1 MRDGLLPGEFSV
13 TLDMDDVRIGVVG
26 LNTTFLQLAG
36 GDFQGKLAWD
46 VRQFHAACTGDA
58 HGDGPGWVR
67 DHDLC
72 LLMTHQ
78 GPDWLDQHSRVDVY
92 PEINPAGRF
101 AVHLFGHMHENVV
114 RGSSI
119 GGGEMLWLWQ
129 GNSLFSLEIFGDPPR
144 DDRRHGYSAGTIE
157 LEGTSAYLRHWPRKA
172 VKDANGWRFERDA
185 QSCVL
190 DENDGGTKP
199 RVNGVQP
206 RSRGLAKSRAGAMK
220 TGPTL
225 SIGERTALEV
235 YIRAARCLWDI
246 IDLAGLPEDDR
257 HLAMQRFLL
266 RQLFVPLRLTVE
278 APAQEAW
285 SDQAVE
291 QLEER
296 RRQRRLSEAG
306 RGARDGSAWPDELKE
321 RGHRFSIGQRLSPVD
336 IQEVAAPASSPV
348 SRLVVL
354 SDPGGGKTTLLRWLA
369 TAYLMRLT
377 RDPDFAKLPDVTSLP
392 DKDWLPV
399 LVRCRDLDKSR
410 MASQQLTIEDV
421 LQQSLSKMQLG
432 AAQVDPLVALLRKML
447 EQGEVLLLLDGL
459 DEITDPQLR
468 FQFCGWIETVAERFP
483 TPLVV
488 TSRIVGYREMKR
500 RLRGGFEHLTLAD
513 LAADDKDEFVRRWC
527 EVTIAESPRRQ
538 AEMEKLTQAIHGR
551 QSDRIER
558 LTGNPMLL
566 TTLALVQRKVG
577 KLPSKRH
584 KLYWEAVGVLLN
596 WRADVDEPLDTDE
609 ALPQL
614 QYVAYAM
621 CDRGVQRLRRDEL
634 LTLLEGVRRD
644 YPHIRLVQ
652 RQTPEGFVAQLE
664 RRTGL
669 LVETGYEQHDGRPV
683 PVYEFRHL
691 TFQEYLAALAL
702 VEGRFPGHKTQ
713 STLAQRV
720 APLAGKLADVRGRLD
735 EAEPQV
741 TENWREALRLCV
753 ASCNDDDVNTTL
765 LAILTGRT
773 APLDGP
779 QDASALKP
787 PQEPGRG
794 TETRLDRPAD
804 EREAR
809 PRAILAALCLAD
821 EPNVSESTA
830 QAVLGSFATQVGD
843 QDGRGRDVIS
853 SLDQATIELAYS
865 VWCAPLQ
872 SALIREY
879 QSRSPD
885 SRWNPGALCGMV
897 SAAALPEDQS
907 AREAWLRNQVTQL
920 RSSDLD
926 AALIAAVGV
935 MEVAYEGK
943 VRFVVGLIDGL
954 TALIPR
960 SPAAALAASWAL
972 WWLSSKEDSAG
983 QRAWTPTAD
992 EFARLAP
999 FLRDTTTDGEAV
1011 HFLCDVAKAV
1021 KSPETVPALLIALTH
1036 PWPRARFRAVTALG
1050 AIKDPGAVPA
1060 LLDCLKDGDADVR
1073 RAAADALGAIED
1085 PGAVPALLDYLNDG
1099 DADVRRAAA
1108 DALGAIEDPGA
1119 VPALLDCLKDGDAD
1133 VRRAAAD
1140 ALGAIKDPGAVPA
1153 LLDCLKD
1160 GDADVRRAAADAL
1173 GAIKDPG
1180 TVPALL
1186 DCLKDGDAD
1195 VRRAAADALGAI
1207 EDPGAVPALLDC
1219 LKDGDADVRRAAAD
1233 ALGAI
1238 KDPGTVPALLDRLK
1252 DGDADVRRAAADAL
1266 GAIKDPGAVPALLD
1280 YLKDGDAD
1288 VRRAAAAALGAIE
1301 DPGAVP
1307 ALLDCLKDGDAAV
1320 RRAAVGALAM
1330 REGNEIRRMLSRDV
1344 DGIGPWLDPQV
1355 PIDAA
1360 RVADVTRETNLSK
1373 TDVHRLYEEIASGF
1387 GLTLQWKRGD
1397 ERRKA

>member
-1 MRDGLLPGEFSV
+1 MIRFNWLHLTDLHFGVSGQPPLWPNIKHAFFDDLARTHERTGPWHVVLFSGDLVQQGSRDEFQKLEEQVLAPLWKQMKQLGSEPQLLSVPGNHDLVRPDSKKPTAALRQLLRKDGFQEISDELLGDPTGEYRQIIDKAFANYAEWWRRTPFRHLQVRDGLLPGEFSV
-13 TLDMDDVRIGVVG
+13 TLDVDDVRIGVVG

-36 GDFQGKLAWD
+36 GDFQGRLAWD
-46 VRQFHAACTGDA
+46 VQQFHAACAGDV

-92 PEINPAGRF
+92 PEINPAGRC

-114 RGSSI
+114 RGSSV

-129 GNSLFSLEIFGDPPR
+129 GNSLFGLEKFGDPPR

-172 VKDANGWRFERDA
+172 VKDTNGWRFERDA

-190 DENDGGTKP
+190 EENDGGTKP
-199 RVNGVQP
+199 TTIRVQF
-206 RSRGLAKSRAGAMK
+206 RSRSSAKRREGATK

-225 SIGERTALEV
+225 SIGERQAIEA
-235 YIRAARCLWDI
+235 YIKAARCLWDI

-278 APAQEAW
+278 ASAQEDW
-285 SDQAVE
+285 SDQAVG

-306 RGARDGSAWPDELKE
+306 RGARDGSAWADELKE

-336 IQEVAAPASSPV
+336 IQEVAAPAPLPV
-348 SRLVVL
+348 PRLVVL
-354 SDPGGGKTTLLRWLA
+354 GDPGGGKTTLLRWLA

-399 LVRCRDLDKSR
+399 LIRCRDLDKSL
-410 MASQQLTIEDV
+410 MASQQLTIEEV
-421 LQQSLSKMQLG
+421 LRQSLSKLQLS
-432 AAQVDPLVALLRKML
+432 AAQVDPLVALLRRML

-468 FQFCGWIETVAERFP
+468 LQFCGWIETVAERFP
-483 TPLVV
+483 TPLVA

-513 LAADDKDEFVRRWC
+513 LAADDKDEFVLRWC
-527 EVTIAESPRRQ
+527 EVTISETSRRQ
-538 AEMEKLTQAIHGR
+538 AEIEKLTQAIHGR

-644 YPHIRLVQ
+644 YPHIRPVQ

-683 PVYEFRHL
+683 PAYEFRHL

-720 APLAGKLADVRGRLD
+720 APLAGKLADVRGRLG
-735 EAEPQV
+735 EAELQV

-787 PQEPGRG
+787 PQEPDRG

-843 QDGRGRDVIS
+843 LDGGGLVRS
-853 SLDQATIELAYS
+853 SLDQAAIELAHS
-865 VWCAPLQ
+865 VWSAPLQ
-872 SALIREY
+872 SALIREF

-885 SRWNPGALCGMV
+885 SRWYPGGLCGMV
-897 SAAALPEDQS
+897 STAALPEDQS

-943 VRFVVGLIDGL
+943 VRFVAGLIDGL

-960 SPAAALAASWAL
+960 SPAAALRRAGHWGGCHHKANGIQKAHMSVL
-972 WWLSSKEDSAG
+972 GLPPPTSSHDS
-983 QRAWTPTAD
+983 RPSSVTPRPTAKPSVG
-992 EFARLAP
+992 FAVLHDKSNRRRLSP
-999 FLRDTTTDGEAV
+999 RCSLR
-1011 HFLCDVAKAV
+1011 
-1021 KSPETVPALLIALTH
+1021 
-1036 PWPRARFRAVTALG
+1036 
-1050 AIKDPGAVPA
+1050 
-1060 LLDCLKDGDADVR
+1060 
-1073 RAAADALGAIED
+1073 
-1085 PGAVPALLDYLNDG
+1085 
-1099 DADVRRAAA
+1099 
-1108 DALGAIEDPGA
+1108 
-1119 VPALLDCLKDGDAD
+1119 
-1133 VRRAAAD
+1133 
-1140 ALGAIKDPGAVPA
+1140 
-1153 LLDCLKD
+1153 
-1160 GDADVRRAAADAL
+1160 
-1173 GAIKDPG
+1173 
-1180 TVPALL
+1180 
-1186 DCLKDGDAD
+1186 
-1195 VRRAAADALGAI
+1195 
-1207 EDPGAVPALLDC
+1207 
-1219 LKDGDADVRRAAAD
+1219 
-1233 ALGAI
+1233 
-1238 KDPGTVPALLDRLK
+1238 
-1252 DGDADVRRAAADAL
+1252 
-1266 GAIKDPGAVPALLD
+1266 
-1280 YLKDGDAD
+1280 
-1288 VRRAAAAALGAIE
+1288 
-1301 DPGAVP
+1301 
-1307 ALLDCLKDGDAAV
+1307 
-1320 RRAAVGALAM
+1320 
-1330 REGNEIRRMLSRDV
+1330 
-1344 DGIGPWLDPQV
+1344 
-1355 PIDAA
+1355 
-1360 RVADVTRETNLSK
+1360 
-1373 TDVHRLYEEIASGF
+1373 
-1387 GLTLQWKRGD
+1387 
-1397 ERRKA
+1397 

>member
-1 MRDGLLPGEFSV
+1 MR
-13 TLDMDDVRIGVVG
+13 R
-26 LNTTFLQLAG
+26 
-36 GDFQGKLAWD
+36 
-46 VRQFHAACTGDA
+46 
-58 HGDGPGWVR
+58 
-67 DHDLC
+67 
-72 LLMTHQ
+72 
-78 GPDWLDQHSRVDVY
+78 
-92 PEINPAGRF
+92 
-101 AVHLFGHMHENVV
+101 
-114 RGSSI
+114 
-119 GGGEMLWLWQ
+119 
-129 GNSLFSLEIFGDPPR
+129 
-144 DDRRHGYSAGTIE
+144 
-157 LEGTSAYLRHWPRKA
+157 
-172 VKDANGWRFERDA
+172 
-185 QSCVL
+185 
-190 DENDGGTKP
+190 TK
-199 RVNGVQP
+199 
-206 RSRGLAKSRAGAMK
+206 
-220 TGPTL
+220 
-225 SIGERTALEV
+225 
-235 YIRAARCLWDI
+235 
-246 IDLAGLPEDDR
+246 
-257 HLAMQRFLL
+257 
-266 RQLFVPLRLTVE
+266 
-278 APAQEAW
+278 
-285 SDQAVE
+285 
-291 QLEER
+291 
-296 RRQRRLSEAG
+296 
-306 RGARDGSAWPDELKE
+306 
-321 RGHRFSIGQRLSPVD
+321 
-336 IQEVAAPASSPV
+336 
-348 SRLVVL
+348 
-354 SDPGGGKTTLLRWLA
+354 
-369 TAYLMRLT
+369 
-377 RDPDFAKLPDVTSLP
+377 DPDFAKLPDIASLP

-421 LQQSLSKMQLG
+421 LQQSLSKMQLS
-432 AAQVDPLVALLRKML
+432 AAQVDPLVALLRRML

-468 FQFCGWIETVAERFP
+468 LQFCGWIETVAERFP

-513 LAADDKDEFVRRWC
+513 LAPDDKDEFVLRWC
-527 EVTIAESPRRQ
+527 EVTISETSRRQ

-644 YPHIRLVQ
+644 YPHIRPVQ
-652 RQTPEGFVAQLE
+652 RQTPQGFVAQLE

-669 LVETGYEQHDGRPV
+669 LVETGHEQHDGRPV

-720 APLAGKLADVRGRLD
+720 APLAGKLADVRGGWG
-735 EAEPQV
+735 EAELQV

-773 APLDGP
+773 PPLDGP

-787 PQEPGRG
+787 PQEPDRC
-794 TETRLDRPAD
+794 TETRLDPPTD
-804 EREAR
+804 EGEAR

-830 QAVLGSFATQVGD
+830 QAVLGRFATQVGD
-843 QDGRGRDVIS
+843 QDGTGPVAS
-853 SLDQATIELAYS
+853 SALDQATIELAHS
-865 VWCAPLQ
+865 VWSAPLQ

-879 QSRSPD
+879 QSRSSD
-885 SRWNPGALCGMV
+885 SRWHTGGLCGMV

-935 MEVAYEGK
+935 MEVAFEGVVYDEKGK
-943 VRFVVGLIDGL
+943 VRFVAGLIDGL
-954 TALIPR
+954 TALIRR
-960 SPAAALAASWAL
+960 SPAAAHAASWAL
-972 WWLSSKEDSAG
+972 GWLSSSKKDSAG
-983 QRAWTPTAD
+983 SQGKAVWTPTAD

-999 FLRDTTTDGEAV
+999 FLRVTSTDGEAV
-1011 HFLCDVAKAV
+1011 YWLCGVAKRV
-1021 KSPETVPALLIALTH
+1021 ESPETVPALLIALTH
-1036 PWPRARFRAVTALG
+1036 PWPRARVGAVETLGQMDDPSAVSAVRTCLGDPSVNVRRAAAAALG

-1060 LLDCLKDGDADVR
+1060 LLDCLKDGDADLR
-1073 RAAADALGAIED
+1073 RAAAAALGAIK
-1085 PGAVPALLDYLNDG
+1085 
-1099 DADVRRAAA
+1099 
-1108 DALGAIEDPGA
+1108 DPGA
-1119 VPALLDCLKDGDAD
+1119 VPALLDCLKDGNAD
-1133 VRRAAAD
+1133 LRRAAAD

-1160 GDADVRRAAADAL
+1160 GDADL
-1173 GAIKDPG
+1173 
-1180 TVPALL
+1180 
-1186 DCLKDGDAD
+1186 
-1195 VRRAAADALGAI
+1195 
-1207 EDPGAVPALLDC
+1207 
-1219 LKDGDADVRRAAAD
+1219 
-1233 ALGAI
+1233 
-1238 KDPGTVPALLDRLK
+1238 
-1252 DGDADVRRAAADAL
+1252 RRAAADAL

-1280 YLKDGDAD
+1280 CLKDGAADLRGGAAAALGAIKDPGAVPALLDYLKDGAAD
-1288 VRRAAAAALGAIE
+1288 VRRAAAAALGAIKDPGAVPALLDCLKDGAADVRRAAAAALGAIKDPGAVPALLDCLKDGAADLRRAAAAALGAIKDPGAVPALLDCLKDGAADLRRAAAAALGAIE

-1320 RRAAVGALAM
+1320 RRAAAAALGAIKDPGAVPALLDCLKDGDADVRGAAVGALAM
-1330 REGNEIRRMLSRDV
+1330 REGDEIRRLLSRDV

-1360 RVADVTRETNLSK
+1360 WVAVVTRETNLSK
-1373 TDVHRLYEEIASGF
+1373 TDVHRLYEEIASDF